1 MPRIL
6 IAPIFTGG
14 IPASLVIAPGCD
26 VSNESDIAAKT
37 IGWFG
42 MNPNGSR
49 ASGAWVGGGL
59 WIGGTNAG
67 NAPIFA
73 DATGNL
79 TIRNGTLF
87 GVGSGAIFS
96 GDAGG
101 SVRINNSSAPGG
113 PVPLDVTGKVR
124 SSTGFRVGNTDGAT
138 GYVTFTGS
146 ANGVNGIIRLNF
158 SGGLITGTEI
168 IG

>member
-1 MPRIL
+1 MS
-6 IAPIFTGG
+6 AHFTKDF
-14 IPASLVIAPGCD
+14 IEIRSTNYP
-26 VSNESDIAAKT
+26 ESYC
-37 IGWFG
+37 WFG
-42 MNPNGSR
+42 QNPDGSGT
-49 ASGAWVGGGL
+49 GAYIGGGL
-59 WIGGTNAG
+59 WIGGTNPG

-73 DATGNL
+73 DAYGNL

-87 GVGSGAIFS
+87 GVGTGAIFS

-113 PVPLDVTGKVR
+113 PVPLDVIGKVR
-124 SSTGFRVGNTDGAT
+124 SSTGFRVGSADGAT
-138 GYVTFTGS
+138 GNVTFTGS
-146 ANGVNGIIRLNF
+146 ANGVNGIIRLNL